1 MSIGPWQTR
10 FCNEIAHAGC
20 RSVNVEVGVD
30 PHATTRDDD
39 ATNQFSH
46 AHFNPCSSFRVIFA
60 RLVRLG
66 LIFSALDGKKSG
78 WRISAL

>member
-1 MSIGPWQTR
+1 MNGHKSSTQI
-10 FCNEIAHAGC
+10 EIADQ
-20 RSVNVEVGVD
+20 STQVGESI
-30 PHATTRDDD
+30 PLATTTSRRRN
-39 ATNQFSH
+39 NQFSH
-46 AHFNPCSSFRVIFA
+46 VHFNPCSSFKVIFA